1 MKQICNQCHN
11 YYDVEEFSLCEIR
24 SIMEEEQLC
33 FKCAFWKWQLKLDK
47 EVRPKENVIPLVSQ
61 EYYKTVVLPNK
72 QSHYCL
78 TLGPNNLI
86 GRKWRTENIS
96 DIFDKRF
103 ITSGIL
109 TIDGHLYPYTG
120 YSKDGGITH
129 QGDIPV
135 NNRDFATNGPIT
147 LILLKTIPRDVQ
159 SWSKRLEMLSCKPL
173 KTARILSRY

>member
-11 YYDVEEFSLCEIR
+11 DYDVEEFNPCEIR

-47 EVRPKENVIPLVSQ
+47 EVR
-61 EYYKTVVLPNK
+61 PNK

-103 ITSGIL
+103 I
-109 TIDGHLYPYTG
+109 
-120 YSKDGGITH
+120 
-129 QGDIPV
+129 
-135 NNRDFATNGPIT
+135 
-147 LILLKTIPRDVQ
+147 
-159 SWSKRLEMLSCKPL
+159 
-173 KTARILSRY
+173 